1 MKKVLFLVVSLAT
14 LTASAQMEKG
24 NMIVG
29 TSTNLTYSSTSTV
42 DCDNCDAVGVFDLGL
57 SYGYFVIDNLAL
69 NAGVNLSSS
78 SSGGSSTS
86 TTSIGLSA
94 RYYMNSIFAQ
104 AGYNTVSIKDV
115 DGSSNSL
122 GFGAGSSHML
132 SDNIALEPMLMYQMD
147 SYDGNATSNTLMF
160 RIGLGL
166 YL

>member
-42 DCDNCDAVGVFDLGL
+42 DCNSCDAVGVFDLGL

-69 NAGVNLSSS
+69 NAAVNLSYS
-78 SSGGSSTS
+78 SSGGSSS

-122 GFGAGSSHML
+122 GFGAGYSHML
-132 SDNIALEPMLMYQMD
+132 SDNIALEPMLMYQMN
-147 SYDGNATSNTLMF
+147 SYDGNATENTLMF